1 LAKQSQG
8 LIFIKRLKMKNTRKI
23 MVSLA
28 FAFAFV
34 LPVVSEAVPPSVPTP
49 PPAPT
54 PAPTPASTS
63 SDEAPKQGSRRRDVS
78 GLISRGGQV
87 LGASTCE
94 PYLNEYI
101 KFGSDN
107 NPEEVKKLQ
116 MFLNEFMGA
125 NLDVSGSYNENS
137 FEWVKKFQSLHA
149 LAILKPWVDAGL
161 PTEATGYVYKTTK
174 RWINLM
180 KCPESVVSTPLPL
193 LP

>member
-1 LAKQSQG
+1 
-8 LIFIKRLKMKNTRKI
+8 MKNDLLSKI
-23 MVSLA
+23 FTFS
-28 FAFAFV
+28 FV
-34 LPVVSEAVPPSVPTP
+34 LFFVLFSNTLAAPIGPSTPPTP
-49 PPAPT
+49 PPTPT
-54 PAPTPASTS
+54 PAPTPTENTS
-63 SDEAPKQGSRRRDVS
+63 SSKQGSRRRDVS
-78 GLISRGGQV
+78 SLISRGGQV

-101 KFGSDN
+101 KFGSEN
-107 NPEEVKKLQ
+107 NVEEVKKLQ

-125 NLDVSGSYNENS
+125 DLDVSGSYDENS

-149 LAILKPWVDAGL
+149 LAILKPWADAGL

-180 KCPESVVSTPLPL
+180 KCPESVLSTPLPL